1 MHLEL
6 ERVSKDFGAKRVVNN
21 VSLTVESGE
30 LVSLV
35 GPSGVGKTT
44 LLRMIAGMDEPTEGG
59 IRFERPVTEHE
70 PVILVFQDYMLF
82 PHITIR
88 DNVAFGLVQRSWI
101 SRREREE
108 RVNDSLRYFELEE
121 CAGRYPAQVS
131 GGQKQ
136 RAALARALVLKPA
149 VLLLDEPFAHLDRNL
164 KLQTAEYIR
173 ATQRSFG
180 TTTIAVTH
188 DLEEAF
194 AMSDRLGVML
204 EGGVARFD
212 TVQQVYNRPGT
223 LDAARFLG
231 PVNRVAAADAEGLCL
246 PREPEGAFILFR
258 AEHVRLEPPA
268 GDNDC
273 GNPAIVSD
281 VRFLG
286 IVVRYTVRF
295 GDYDVVAFD
304 LSRRFTVGER
314 VIINLTDFFEPLD
327 ADQY

>member
-6 ERVSKDFGAKRVVNN
+6 ERVSKDFGNTRVVDD

-44 LLRMIAGMDEPTEGG
+44 LLRMIAGMEEPTEGQ
-59 IRFERPVTEHE
+59 IRFEHPVTEQE

-82 PHITIR
+82 PHMTIR
-88 DNVAFGLVQRSWI
+88 DNVGFGLAQRGWI
-101 SRREREE
+101 SRAERDE

-121 CAGRYPAQVS
+121 CAARYPAQIS

-173 ATQRSFG
+173 TTQRSFG

-204 EGGVARFD
+204 KGRIARYD
-212 TVQQVYNRPGT
+212 TVQEVYDRPGT
-223 LDAARFLG
+223 LEAARFLG
-231 PVNRVAAADAEGLCL
+231 PVNRVETANAEGLCL
-246 PREPEGAFILFR
+246 PRSPEGTEILFR
-258 AEHVRLEPPA
+258 AEHVQLAPA
-268 GDNDC
+268 DEVNEC
-273 GNPAIVSD
+273 GTPATVSD

-286 IVVRYTVRF
+286 IVVRYTIRF

-304 LSRRFTVGER
+304 LSRRFSTGDR

-327 ADQY
+327 SPDY

>member
-1 MHLEL
+1 MNLEL
-6 ERVSKDFGAKRVVNN
+6 HHVSKDFGTTRVVND
-21 VSLTVESGE
+21 VSFTVESGE
-30 LVSLV
+30 LISLV

-44 LLRMIAGMDEPTEGG
+44 LLRMIAGIDVPTEGQ
-59 IRFERPVTEHE
+59 IRFERPVNERE

-82 PHITIR
+82 PHMTIR
-88 DNVAFGLVQRSWI
+88 DNVAFGLEQRGWL
-101 SRREREE
+101 SRAERAE
-108 RVNDSLRYFELEE
+108 RVAESLRYFELEE
-121 CAGRYPAQVS
+121 CAQRYPSQVS

-173 ATQRSFG
+173 STQRSFG

-204 EGGVARFD
+204 DGGVARFD

-223 LDAARFLG
+223 LEAARFLG
-231 PVNRVAAADAEGLCL
+231 PVNRVATVDAEGLCL
-246 PREPEGAFILFR
+246 PREPETEYLLFR
-258 AEHVRLEPPA
+258 AEHARLEAADKSSECGHPA
-268 GDNDC
+268 V
-273 GNPAIVSD
+273 ISD

-286 IVVRYTVRF
+286 IVVRYTVEF
-295 GDYDVVAFD
+295 GNYEIVAFD
-304 LSRRFTVGER
+304 LSRRFTVGEQ
-314 VIINLTDFFEPLD
+314 VIIHLTDFFEPLD
-327 ADQY
+327 AAQY